1 MEGISEFFQDTL
13 ATLGDALPNILIALG
28 VLIGGWLLALL
39 GRALTR
45 AALTRTGVDR
55 RIASLFGATE
65 KTSAI
70 RLTSWIS
77 RIVYYLILLFVLVA
91 ILDRLNLGAAAE
103 PISSVLDEILGFLPL
118 ILSAAALLLVAWIV
132 ATVVRFV
139 ITRGLRAVRLDD
151 WLTRQAEVDTS
162 GQASVSGML
171 GNVAYWLVFLLFLPA
186 ILGALQVEG
195 LTEPVEGV
203 VNEILGVLPS
213 ILGAAVILVLGW
225 IAARVVR
232 QIATNLLSGAGLDR
246 LGERTGISQALGDQK
261 LSSVVGLIVYVLIL
275 IPVVIAALDAL
286 QIEAISGP
294 ASEILT
300 TILTAIPAI
309 FAAMLLIG
317 VAYFVAKWAGG
328 FVTSVLAGVGFDN
341 VLGWIGL
348 GGEMDRDGQT
358 PSQVVGYLATLA
370 IMLFAVIEAANL
382 LGFTFVADLIT
393 QFLTAAGGLVAGV
406 VIFGLGLYF
415 ARIAERVIRGAG
427 GSQAHLL
434 APVARVAII
443 VFTGALALRQT
454 GIAED
459 IVNLAFAIVLGTV
472 AVAAA
477 LAFGLGARDI
487 AAREVDKWL
496 NSIRSSG
503 PPEPEEEGPERRSRP
518 LKPEAKKT
526 TRVISPPRKA
536 RAR

>member
-1 MEGISEFFQDTL
+1 MEGVSEFFQDVL
-13 ATLGDALPNILIALG
+13 ATLGESLPNILIALG

-45 AALTRTGVDR
+45 AALTRTGIDR
-55 RIASLFGATE
+55 RLAKLFGATE

-70 RLTSWIS
+70 RLTSWVS

-91 ILDRLNLGAAAE
+91 ILNVLQLGAAAA
-103 PISSVLDEILGFLPL
+103 PISSVLDEILGFLPR
-118 ILSAAALLLVAWIV
+118 ILSAAAILLVAWIV
-132 ATVVRFV
+132 ASAVRFV
-139 ITRGLRAVRLDD
+139 ITRGLRAVRLDN
-151 WLTRQAEVDTS
+151 WLTQEAKVETP
-162 GQASVSGML
+162 GQTSVSAML

-186 ILGALQVEG
+186 VLGALEVAG
-195 LTEPVEGV
+195 LLEPVQGV

-213 ILGAAVILVLGW
+213 LLGAAVILVLGW
-225 IAARVVR
+225 IAARIVR
-232 QIATNLLSGAGLDR
+232 QIATNLLAGAGLDR
-246 LGERTGISQALGDQK
+246 MGERTGVSQALGDQK
-261 LSSVVGLIVYVLIL
+261 LSSVVGVIVYVLIL

-286 QIEAISGP
+286 EIEAISGP

-317 VAYFVAKWAGG
+317 VAYFVAKWVGG
-328 FVTSVLAGVGFDN
+328 FVTNVLAGVGFDN

-348 GGEMDRDGQT
+348 SGEMGKDGQS

-382 LGFTFVADLIT
+382 LGFAFIADLIT
-393 QFLTAAGGLVAGV
+393 QFLAAAGGLVAGV

-415 ARIAERVIRGAG
+415 ARIAERVIRGTG

-434 APVARVAII
+434 APVARVTII

-459 IVNLAFAIVLGTV
+459 IVNLAFGIVLGTV

-487 AAREVDKWL
+487 AAKEVEGWL
-496 NSIRSSG
+496 
-503 PPEPEEEGPERRSRP
+503 
-518 LKPEAKKT
+518 
-526 TRVISPPRKA
+526 KA
-536 RAR
+536 ARGSKR

>member
-1 MEGISEFFQDTL
+1 MASAKFKEEVPMQGVSEFFQDVL
-13 ATLGDALPNILIALG
+13 ATLTEALPNILIALG

-45 AALTRTGVDR
+45 AALTRTGIDR
-55 RIASLFGATE
+55 RIANLFGATE
-65 KTSAI
+65 RTSAV
-70 RLTSWIS
+70 RVASWTS
-77 RIVYYLILLFVLVA
+77 RIVYYLILLFFLVA
-91 ILDRLNLGAAAE
+91 ILNVLQLGAAAE
-103 PISSVLDEILGFLPL
+103 PISAVLKEILGFLPL
-118 ILSAAALLLVAWIV
+118 LLSAAALLLVAWIV
-132 ATVVRFV
+132 ATVVRFI

-151 WLTRQAEVDTS
+151 WLTKQADVDTS
-162 GQASVSGML
+162 GQASISAML

-186 ILGALQVEG
+186 VLAALNVQG
-195 LTEPVEGV
+195 LTDPVEGV
-203 VNEILGVLPS
+203 VNEILGALPS
-213 ILGAAVILVLGW
+213 LLGAAVILVLGW

-232 QIATNLLSGAGLDR
+232 QIATNLLAGAGLDR
-246 LGERTGISQALGDQK
+246 LGERTGVSEALGDQK
-261 LSSVVGLIVYVLIL
+261 LSSVVGVIVYVLIL

-300 TILTAIPAI
+300 TILTAIPAV

-317 VAYFVAKWAGG
+317 IAYFVARWVGG
-328 FVTSVLAGVGFDN
+328 FVSNVLTGVGFDN

-348 GGEMDRDGQT
+348 GGEMGRDGQT

-370 IMLFAVIEAANL
+370 IMLFAVIEAADL
-382 LGFTFVADLIT
+382 LGFTFIADLIS
-393 QFLTAAGGLVAGV
+393 QFLAAVGGLVAGV

-459 IVNLAFAIVLGTV
+459 IVNLAFGILLGTV

-477 LAFGLGARDI
+477 LAFGLGARDV
-487 AAREVDKWL
+487 AARELEGWL
-496 NSIRSSG
+496 KSARG
-503 PPEPEEEGPERRSRP
+503 TRPASR
-518 LKPEAKKT
+518 
-526 TRVISPPRKA
+526 A
-536 RAR
+536 RARARR

>member
-1 MEGISEFFQDTL
+1 MEGISEFFQDML
-13 ATLGDALPNILIALG
+13 ATLGDSLPNILIALG
-28 VLIGGWLLALL
+28 VLIGGWLVALL

-55 RIASLFGATE
+55 RLANLFGATE

-70 RLTSWIS
+70 RVASWTS
-77 RIVYYLILLFVLVA
+77 RIVYYLILLFILVA
-91 ILDRLNLGAAAE
+91 ILQVLQLGAAAA
-103 PISSVLDEILGFLPL
+103 PLSAVLEEILGFLPL
-118 ILSAAALLLVAWIV
+118 LLSAAALLLVAWIV

-139 ITRGLRAVRLDD
+139 ITRGLKAVRLDD
-151 WLTRQAEVDTS
+151 WLTKQAEVDTS

-186 ILGALQVEG
+186 VLGALQVEG
-195 LTEPVEGV
+195 LTAPVEGV

-213 ILGAAVILVLGW
+213 ILGAAVILLLGW

-232 QIATNLLSGAGLDR
+232 QIATNLLAGAGLDR

-261 LSSVVGLIVYVLIL
+261 LSSVVGVVVYVLIL

-317 VAYFVAKWAGG
+317 VAYFVAKWVGG
-328 FVTSVLAGVGFDN
+328 FVTNVLAGVGFDN

-348 GGEMDRDGQT
+348 GGEVSRDGQT

-370 IMLFAVIEAANL
+370 IMLFAVIEAADL
-382 LGFTFVADLIT
+382 LGFTFIADLIT
-393 QFLTAAGGLVAGV
+393 QFLAAAGGLVAGV

-459 IVNLAFAIVLGTV
+459 IVNLAFGILLGTI

-477 LAFGLGARDI
+477 LAFGLGARDV
-487 AAREVDKWL
+487 AAREVEGWL
-496 NSIRSSG
+496 KSARGAKPKAS
-503 PPEPEEEGPERRSRP
+503 RR
-518 LKPEAKKT
+518 
-526 TRVISPPRKA
+526 
-536 RAR
+536 

>member
-13 ATLGDALPNILIALG
+13 TTLGEALPNILIALG

-45 AALTRTGVDR
+45 ATLTRTGVDR

-70 RLTSWIS
+70 RVASWTS
-77 RIVYYLILLFVLVA
+77 RIVYYLILLFVLVT
-91 ILDRLNLGAAAE
+91 ILQALQLGAAAA
-103 PISSVLDEILGFLPL
+103 PISAVLEEILGFLPL

-186 ILGALQVEG
+186 ILGALKVEG
-195 LTEPVEGV
+195 LTQPVEGV

-213 ILGAAVILVLGW
+213 ILGAGVILVLGW

-232 QIATNLLSGAGLDR
+232 QISTNLLSGAGLDR

-261 LSSVVGLIVYVLIL
+261 LSSVVGVIVYVLIL

-317 VAYFVAKWAGG
+317 VAYFVAKWVGG
-328 FVTSVLAGVGFDN
+328 FVTTALGGVGFDN

-348 GGEMDRDGQT
+348 GGEMGRDGQT
-358 PSQVVGYLATLA
+358 PSQIAGYLATLA
-370 IMLFAVIEAANL
+370 IMLFAVTEAADL
-382 LGFTFVADLIT
+382 LGFTFLADLIT
-393 QFLTAAGGLVAGV
+393 QFLAAAGGLVAGV

-415 ARIAERVIRGAG
+415 ARIAERVIRGTG

-459 IVNLAFAIVLGTV
+459 IVNLAFGILLGTV

-487 AAREVDKWL
+487 AAREVDGWL
-496 NSIRSSG
+496 KSARG
-503 PPEPEEEGPERRSRP
+503 A
-518 LKPEAKKT
+518 KP
-526 TRVISPPRKA
+526 RA
-536 RAR
+536 RARR

>member
-13 ATLGDALPNILIALG
+13 TTLGEALPNILVALG

-39 GRALTR
+39 GRGLTR
-45 AALTRTGVDR
+45 AALTRTGIDR
-55 RIASLFGATE
+55 RLATLFGATE

-70 RLTSWIS
+70 RIASWTS

-91 ILDRLNLGAAAE
+91 ILQRLQLGEAAA
-103 PISSVLDEILGFLPL
+103 PISAALEGILDFLPRL
-118 ILSAAALLLVAWIV
+118 LSAAALLLVAWIV
-132 ATVVRFV
+132 ASIARLVLN
-139 ITRGLRAVRLDD
+139 RGLKAARLDD
-151 WLTRQAEVDTS
+151 WLTRQAEVDTP
-162 GQASVSGML
+162 GQTSVSAML

-186 ILGALQVEG
+186 ILGALEVVG
-195 LTEPVEGV
+195 LTAPVEGV

-232 QIATNLLSGAGLDR
+232 QIATNLLAGAGLDR
-246 LGERTGISQALGDQK
+246 LGDRTGISQALGGQK
-261 LSSVVGLIVYVLIL
+261 LSSVVGVVVYVLIL

-317 VAYFVAKWAGG
+317 VAYFVAKWVGG
-328 FVTSVLAGVGFDN
+328 FVTNVLAGVGFDN

-348 GGEMDRDGQT
+348 GGEMGREDGQT

-382 LGFTFVADLIT
+382 LGFTFIADLIT
-393 QFLTAAGGLVAGV
+393 QFLGAAGGLVAGV

-434 APVARVAII
+434 APVARVTII

-459 IVNLAFAIVLGTV
+459 IVNLAFGILLGTV

-487 AAREVDKWL
+487 AAREVEGWL
-496 NSIRSSG
+496 KSARGGSQ
-503 PPEPEEEGPERRSRP
+503 RRS
-518 LKPEAKKT
+518 
-526 TRVISPPRKA
+526 SPPRKS

>member
-118 ILSAAALLLVAWIV
+118 ILSAAALLLVAWIM

-415 ARIAERVIRGAG
+415 ARIAERVIRGTG

-459 IVNLAFAIVLGTV
+459 IVNLAFGILLGTI

-487 AAREVDKWL
+487 AAREVDGWL
-496 NSIRSSG
+496 KSARGGSQ
-503 PPEPEEEGPERRSRP
+503 RR
-518 LKPEAKKT
+518 T
-526 TRVISPPRKA
+526 SPPRKS
-536 RAR
+536 RAG

>member
-13 ATLGDALPNILIALG
+13 ATLGEALPNILVALG
-28 VLIGGWLLALL
+28 VLIGGWLLALV
-39 GRALTR
+39 GRGLTR
-45 AALTRTGVDR
+45 AALTRTGIDR
-55 RIASLFGATE
+55 RLASLFGATE

-70 RLTSWIS
+70 RIASWTS

-91 ILDRLNLGAAAE
+91 ILQRLQLGEAAA
-103 PISSVLDEILGFLPL
+103 PISAALEGILDFLPRL
-118 ILSAAALLLVAWIV
+118 LSAAALLLVAWIV
-132 ATVVRFV
+132 ASLARLVLN
-139 ITRGLRAVRLDD
+139 RGLKAARVDD

-162 GQASVSGML
+162 GQTSVSAML

-186 ILGALQVEG
+186 VLGALQVVG
-195 LTEPVEGV
+195 LTAPVEGV

-225 IAARVVR
+225 IAARIVR
-232 QIATNLLSGAGLDR
+232 QIATNLLAGAGLDR

-261 LSSVVGLIVYVLIL
+261 LSSVVGVIVYVLIL

-286 QIEAISGP
+286 QIEAVSGP

-317 VAYFVAKWAGG
+317 VAYFVAKWVGG
-328 FVTSVLAGVGFDN
+328 FVTTALSGVGFDN

-348 GGEMDRDGQT
+348 GGEMGRDGQT
-358 PSQVVGYLATLA
+358 PSQIAGYLSTLA
-370 IMLFAVIEAANL
+370 IMLFAVTEAADL
-382 LGFTFVADLIT
+382 LGFTFIADLIT
-393 QFLTAAGGLVAGV
+393 QFLGAAGGLVAGV

-415 ARIAERVIRGAG
+415 ARIAERVIRGTG

-434 APVARVAII
+434 APVARVTII

-454 GIAED
+454 GIADD
-459 IVNLAFAIVLGTV
+459 IVNLAFGILLGTV

-487 AAREVDKWL
+487 AAREVDGWL
-496 NSIRSSG
+496 KSARGGSQ
-503 PPEPEEEGPERRSRP
+503 RR
-518 LKPEAKKT
+518 T
-526 TRVISPPRKA
+526 SPARKS

>member
-1 MEGISEFFQDTL
+1 MEGVSEFFQDVL
-13 ATLGDALPNILIALG
+13 ATLGESLPNILIALG

-45 AALTRTGVDR
+45 AALTRTGIDR
-55 RIASLFGATE
+55 RLAKLFGATE

-70 RLTSWIS
+70 RLTSWVS

-91 ILDRLNLGAAAE
+91 ILNVLELGAAAA
-103 PISSVLDEILGFLPL
+103 PINSVLDEILGFLPL
-118 ILSAAALLLVAWIV
+118 ILRAAAILLVAWIV
-132 ATVVRFV
+132 ASAVRFV

-151 WLTRQAEVDTS
+151 WLTKEAKIETP
-162 GQASVSGML
+162 GQTSVSAML

-186 ILGALQVEG
+186 VLGALKVEG
-195 LTEPVEGV
+195 LTKPVEGV
-203 VNEILGVLPS
+203 VTEILGVLPS
-213 ILGAAVILVLGW
+213 ILNAAVILVLGW

-232 QIATNLLSGAGLDR
+232 QIATNLLAGAGLDR
-246 LGERTGISQALGDQK
+246 LGERTGVSQALGDQK
-261 LSSVVGLIVYVLIL
+261 LSSVVGVIVYVLIL

-286 QIEAISGP
+286 EIEAISGP

-317 VAYFVAKWAGG
+317 VAYFVAKWVGG
-328 FVTSVLAGVGFDN
+328 FVTNVLGGVGFDN

-348 GGEMDRDGQT
+348 SGEMGKDGQS

-382 LGFTFVADLIT
+382 LGFTFIADVIT
-393 QFLTAAGGLVAGV
+393 QFLAAAGGLVAGV

-415 ARIAERVIRGAG
+415 ARIAERVIRGTG

-434 APVARVAII
+434 APVARVTII

-459 IVNLAFAIVLGTV
+459 IVNLAFGIVLGTV

-487 AAREVDKWL
+487 AAKEVEGWL
-496 NSIRSSG
+496 
-503 PPEPEEEGPERRSRP
+503 
-518 LKPEAKKT
+518 
-526 TRVISPPRKA
+526 KA
-536 RAR
+536 ARGSKR